1 MCNSVVISQLVYR
14 IDNTYGTSYGCLNL
28 CSKFLRLNT
37 IP

>member
-14 IDNTYGTSYGCLNL
+14 IDNTYGASYGCLNL